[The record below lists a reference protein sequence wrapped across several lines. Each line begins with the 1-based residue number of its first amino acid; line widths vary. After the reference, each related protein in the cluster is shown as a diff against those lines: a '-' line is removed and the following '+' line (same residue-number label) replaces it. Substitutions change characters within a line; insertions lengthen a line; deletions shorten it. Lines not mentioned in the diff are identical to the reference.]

1 MTHEDYVRA
10 IEYWKNKKTIAMP
23 KDELSKKANEYIEK
37 NNTCALATG
46 TGNFIRC
53 TPVEYS
59 YHDGKFWIFTEGGE
73 KFIGLEKNKNVSLAI
88 YDKYDGFGNL
98 HSIQIT
104 GIAEFITPFSE
115 TYNSHAAFKRISID
129 ALKRL
134 YSPMNLLCIT
144 PTKMDLLFS
153 DFKKEGYNNRQ
164 TLIL

>member
-10 IEYWKNKKTIAMP
+10 IEYWKNKKTTAMP
-23 KDELSKKANEYIEK
+23 KDELLKKANEYIEK

-46 TGNFIRC
+46 TGDFIRC

-104 GIAEFITPFSE
+104 GIAEFIPPFSE
-115 TYNSHAAFKRISID
+115 TYNSHAAIKKISIE

-134 YSPMNLLCIT
+134 DSYMNLLCIT
-144 PTKMDLLFS
+144 PTRMDLLFS
-153 DFKKEGYNNRQ
+153 DFKKEGYSNRQ
-164 TLIL
+164 TLML

>member
-23 KDELSKKANEYIEK
+23 KDELLKKANEYIEK

-46 TGNFIRC
+46 TGDFIRC

-98 HSIQIT
+98 KNIQIT
-104 GIAEFITPFSE
+104 GKAEFITPFNE
-115 TYNSHAAFKRISID
+115 TYNSHAAIKKISIE

-134 YSPMNLLCIT
+134 DSPMNLLRIT
-144 PTKMDLLFS
+144 PTRMDLLFS
-153 DFKKEGYNNRQ
+153 DFKKEGYSNRQ

>member
-23 KDELSKKANEYIEK
+23 KDELLKKANEYIEK

-46 TGNFIRC
+46 TGDFIRC

-104 GIAEFITPFSE
+104 GIAEFIPPFSE
-115 TYNSHAAFKRISID
+115 TYNSHAAIKKISIE

-134 YSPMNLLCIT
+134 DSPMNLLCIT
-144 PTKMDLLFS
+144 PSRMDLLFS
-153 DFKKEGYNNRQ
+153 DFKKEGYSNRQ
-164 TLIL
+164 TLML